1 MDWCKRKK
9 SGALVKKQ
17 RLVRGRERGEILLE
31 ELIECCDGK
40 SNPIKFFSAD
50 DILKATDNLSEC
62 TCVSKLFGHGK
73 WYSGMLDSH
82 RTILVKKLWR
92 GHPDYPR
99 DFYRGARD
107 IAISSMVSGHKN
119 FMKLVG
125 CCLEFR
131 FPVIVYYDAKK
142 QYSRLDLRLM
152 LLSWKKRMK
161 IAEEIATALAYLH
174 TAFSRPL
181 IYRNMHIQNI
191 LLGEDGVA
199 KLTDF
204 SNCVLIPQGETFVK
218 LGFRCVGGDYDYM
231 DDNYMINGLVSE
243 KTDVFSFGILMQ
255 KLLTGE
261 ERFREF
267 YGRDDWKILEK
278 RKFPNWLSKSIG
290 EGRIDEIVDLKM
302 LEKMGEVSEEERCRM
317 KAFLFLSERCIG
329 LRGEVPKMVQVVKEL
344 RNSSSGL

>member
-142 QYSRLDLRLM
+142 QYCRLDLQLM
-152 LLSWKKRMK
+152 LLSWNKRMK

-181 IYRNMHIQNI
+181 IYRNMYIQNI
-191 LLGEDGVA
+191 LLGED
-199 KLTDF
+199 
-204 SNCVLIPQGETFVK
+204 
-218 LGFRCVGGDYDYM
+218 
-231 DDNYMINGLVSE
+231 
-243 KTDVFSFGILMQ
+243 
-255 KLLTGE
+255 
-261 ERFREF
+261 
-267 YGRDDWKILEK
+267 EK